1 MISLD
6 DQNLT
11 GEMSQEHNES
21 TQPEPRK
28 TIEKVEKGQEIQK
41 NQDLEVEK
49 DQLREIEKMEVQNKA
64 LQVNIKLSQSFL

>member
-21 TQPEPRK
+21 TRQEPRK
-28 TIEKVEKGQEIQK
+28 MIEKVEKGHEIQK

-49 DQLREIEKMEVQNKA
+49 DQLHEIERMEVQNRA
-64 LQVNIKLSQSFL
+64 LQVNIKQNQSFL